1 MKISQTA
8 AAVLAP
14 IAVFATTV
22 NAAANP
28 PATIGSIVE
37 NNGLARNGWLVVRTP
52 TILQMNRSAAL
63 STDERSSIDNYDALL
78 KLKTDRATR
87 YDVMN
92 RIAALHVQLA
102 ARRLD
107 LAHDEIGKAA
117 EVYRALLVSLPGDP
131 ENDTT
136 LYRLAHMYQL
146 LGDDDACAAALTTLV
161 TTYPRSSLIADS
173 AFRAAQIR
181 YSQSRY
187 ADAAKLY
194 PVALVEGGKTYVL
207 PAEYMLAW
215 SDYQL
220 GKYRDA
226 LPLALSILDK
236 ALPPG
241 DVADPLTALN
251 GVESSHTEMASDA
264 LRLADLSFIA
274 LGGSDPVGTYFD
286 AARYRPRF
294 DALLYASVSQRLL
307 DRQRYGDAA
316 AIDAAFV
323 ASHPDHP
330 LAPRFGKQQIAA
342 LARGGFTHQ
351 AADAKARFVMLFEPG
366 ATYWKGNP
374 PSPEVLA
381 DVHDQLVE
389 LAHYRHA
396 SVQAIPADR
405 RAERDAA
412 FAVAAAM
419 YEKLLADFPDDP
431 NKHTIELSL
440 ADALLDGG
448 KPEDAAVRYHRVAYD
463 YPVDD
468 IASGAA
474 LAEVQT
480 DRVLAD
486 RATGDAHRDALLK
499 SVAASVALALRF
511 PRHPQR
517 DAVLVRAAQDLHGL
531 GEDTRAIELA
541 MPLTDPRTG
550 SLDASLRAQAWAVV
564 ADAQFA
570 RHDYLAAQSAYASL
584 LSGAPA
590 EGRPAIV
597 EQLALSV
604 YRQGETARAGGD
616 LKAAAARFEQ
626 VGIVAPGAGIVA
638 QANYDAAHAYAAL
651 KDWPSV
657 VRVLGSFRERYASS
671 RLTADT
677 DKLLA
682 DAYFND
688 HQYRAAIG
696 PYARIAARRSEA
708 ADVRAEAGWFVAR
721 SQDKAGDR
729 IATVAAYTAYL
740 AQNDSNLTRSIDA
753 RERLAALSADAND
766 ASGQRRWLES
776 IIQADASAGPRADRH
791 THFEAAKA
799 TLELA
804 RLDAA
809 RASRIVLRLPL
820 DAVLP
825 RRKAALEAALKHFDA
840 CVAYGFEDTTTTAT
854 LEAGA
859 AYLAFAVAIEQIAPP
874 RRLSAIA
881 LDAWRSTL
889 GKEAQPF
896 YTKARAAFE
905 ANLSRARDGSWDDS
919 IRASA
924 RQLAAM
930 DPDTYGKN
938 DERDA
943 NDTDWR

>member
-1 MKISQTA
+1 MKISQM
-8 AAVLAP
+8 AVAMIAP
-14 IAVFATTV
+14 ITLIAATV
-22 NAAANP
+22 HAADNP

-63 STDERSSIDNYDALL
+63 SADERSSIENYDALL

-92 RIAALHVQLA
+92 RVAALHVHLA
-102 ARRLD
+102 ARRPD
-107 LAHDEIGKAA
+107 LARDEIRKAS
-117 EVYRALLVSLPGDP
+117 EVYGALLASLPGYPD
-131 ENDTT
+131 NDAT
-136 LYRLAHMYQL
+136 LYRLAHMYQV

-161 TTYPRSSLIADS
+161 NTYPHSPLIADS

-207 PAEYMLAW
+207 TAEYMLAW

-241 DVADPLTALN
+241 DVADPVAALS
-251 GVESSHTEMASDA
+251 GVEPAHADMAADA
-264 LRLADLSFIA
+264 LRLVDLSFIA

-330 LAPRFGKQQIAA
+330 LAPHFAKQQIAA
-342 LARGGFTHQ
+342 LARGGFTEQ
-351 AADAKARFVMLFEPG
+351 AADAKAGFVTRFEPG
-366 ATYWKGNP
+366 TSYWKGKA

-381 DVHDQLVE
+381 DVHNQLVE

-396 SVQAIPADR
+396 TAQAIPSDR
-405 RAERDAA
+405 KVERDAR
-412 FAVAAAM
+412 FAVAAAI
-419 YEKLLADFPDDP
+419 YEKLLADFPDDS
-431 NKHTIELSL
+431 NKQAIELSL
-440 ADALLDGG
+440 ADVLLDGG
-448 KPEDAAVRYHRVAYD
+448 KSEDAAARYHRVAYN

-486 RATGDAHRDALLK
+486 RLTGDAHREALLK
-499 SVAASVALALRF
+499 SVAASVALAARF
-511 PRHPQR
+511 PRHPER

-531 GEDTRAIELA
+531 GDVAHAIELA
-541 MPLTDPRTG
+541 TPLTDPRTG
-550 SLDASLRAQAWAVV
+550 TQDASLRAQAWAVV

-570 RHDYLAAQSAYASL
+570 RHDYQAAQSAYASL
-584 LSGAPA
+584 LSSAPV
-590 EGRPAIV
+590 EGRAAIV

-604 YRQGETARAGGD
+604 YRQGETARDSGD
-616 LKAAAARFEQ
+616 MKAAAAHFEQ

-638 QANYDAAHAYAAL
+638 QADYDAAYAYTAV

-657 VRVLGSFRERYASS
+657 VRVLESFRERHPRS
-671 RLTADT
+671 RLAADT

-696 PYARIAARRSEA
+696 PYARIAGRRSEA

-729 IATVAAYTAYL
+729 TATVAAYTAYL
-740 AQNDSNLTRSIDA
+740 AQNDSNVARSIDA

-766 ASGQRRWLES
+766 ASGQQRWLES
-776 IIQADASAGPRADRH
+776 IVQADASAGARADRS

-799 TLELA
+799 ALELG

-809 RASRIVLRLPL
+809 RADRIALRLPL
-820 DAVLP
+820 DAILP

-840 CVAYGFEDTTTTAT
+840 AAAYGFEDTTTTAT

-859 AYLAFAVAIEQIAPP
+859 AYLAFAVAIERIAPP
-874 RRLSAIA
+874 RGLSAA
-881 LDAWRSTL
+881 ELDAWRSTL

-896 YTKARAAFE
+896 YAKARAAFE
-905 ANLSRARDGSWDDS
+905 ANLSRARGGAWDDS
-919 IRASA
+919 IRSSA
-924 RQLAAM
+924 RQLAAI
-930 DPDTYGKN
+930 DPDTYGKT

-943 NDTDWR
+943 NDTNWR